1 VELPISQGGILLT
14 GNPYPS
20 AIDLNTFL
28 LENTNTTGIAYFW
41 DSNPVPS
48 HYLQDYE
55 GGYGA
60 YSPVLGDEGY
70 VPAVFKKYDNYGNTA
85 EETGTTGNYYARR
98 YSPIGQGFIVE
109 GSGTGKIFFRNK
121 YRVFKKENPAQS
133 QFKSSLPTGNASLS
147 IPAFR
152 LNFEF
157 SGKYTRQLLF
167 ALHPTATT
175 GADRAMD
182 AKNLS
187 VLPDDAGWLIG
198 YTEYLINVVPELTND
213 LPLLISSESEIDV
226 AINLTDHKNF
236 EAPVFLWDSNMDIYY
251 NLKNQE
257 ITLKLPSGGSHEQF
271 FITFNKKI
279 SVEEKEETPFPK
291 EYKIFQNNPLHRAEI
306 MSPPESSP
314 E

>member
-1 VELPISQGGILLT
+1 
-14 GNPYPS
+14 
-20 AIDLNTFL
+20 
-28 LENTNTTGIAYFW
+28 
-41 DSNPVPS
+41 
-48 HYLQDYE
+48 
-55 GGYGA
+55 
-60 YSPVLGDEGY
+60 
-70 VPAVFKKYDNYGNTA
+70 
-85 EETGTTGNYYARR
+85 
-98 YSPIGQGFIVE
+98 
-109 GSGTGKIFFRNK
+109 
-121 YRVFKKENPAQS
+121 
-133 QFKSSLPTGNASLS
+133 
-147 IPAFR
+147 
-152 LNFEF
+152 
-157 SGKYTRQLLF
+157 
-167 ALHPTATT
+167 
-175 GADRAMD
+175 MD

-314 E
+314 EIITIYNLNGRKVREVKAAKNEEYHEISTSHLSKGLYIIKIITAEGTIVAKKVLISN